1 MNATEHPYQTITA
14 QRTVE
19 SASASTL
26 PQTNSSRFAY
36 ILTASVLGLI
46 SMLALA
52 ITLLI
57 YTAFSTYYFSTDVPR
72 YLYEEDD
79 HDAWG
84 PQWDEDDFAFDDGY
98 GFMSD
103 TAMNS

>member
-1 MNATEHPYQTITA
+1 MNATEHPNQTITT
-14 QRTVE
+14 QRPVE

-46 SMLALA
+46 TLLALA
-52 ITLLI
+52 ITLLL
-57 YTAFSTYYFSTDVPR
+57 YTAFSTYYFSTDVPS

-84 PQWDEDDFAFDDGY
+84 PQWDEDDFDFDDGY

-103 TAMNS
+103 PAMNL

>member
-26 PQTNSSRFAY
+26 PQTNPSRFAY

-46 SMLALA
+46 SLLALA

-79 HDAWG
+79 LDAWG
-84 PQWDEDDFAFDDGY
+84 PQWEEDDFAFDDGY

>member
-1 MNATEHPYQTITA
+1 MNATEQPYQTITA

-46 SMLALA
+46 SLLALA

-57 YTAFSTYYFSTDVPR
+57 YTAFSTYYFSTDVLR

-79 HDAWG
+79 QDAWG
-84 PQWDEDDFAFDDGY
+84 PQWDEDDFDDGY

-103 TAMNS
+103 TAKNL